1 MDQTEL
7 TPALERVAAS
17 VVETHRKRQQL
28 EDELKAAAAAV
39 ASLHSQSS
47 SLEAS
52 IVGLRDELENA
63 VRLKA
68 REDAALQ
75 SLADKQRAAID
86 QLAAV
91 SRDVETALAEQQR
104 AASAVAAEADDARTH
119 IRAVQ
124 SDVASVKTS
133 LGSLTSETASL
144 RKRLAD
150 VVASAES
157 VTGQITEIESKA
169 TELNS
174 AVDSVAARICVIADG
189 IDKADRER
197 QGVGAQADGLRAAS
211 ASLEARRAE
220 VQATQRDTEA
230 LLAEHARQTQAL
242 SQQIE
247 RLSKLT
253 LADQPPHEQPSP
265 VRDSNGAYEAHRDEK
280 ILAHA
285 HAPAKLGHTQEM
297 VDVLVALNAL
307 SSEEAGVVCDLLAD
321 QDVDKVVRSL
331 WSRAMGG
338 PHPAPYRMIIGSAL
352 AESGDHKGAVTFF
365 NKALEGRSVD
375 PMLTYLVALSL
386 LRMKRYVDVL
396 RLGQALHKTKHGKLL
411 ARNIEGLHLAA
422 SGHVPEAEMKLSE
435 ALGMTGQ
442 PRSHYSETMYNLAQ
456 LARERGASDIAA
468 SWLEKIAM
476 SDPGYRDI
484 ATHMES
490 SRLDAGSRA
499 R

>member
-28 EDELKAAAAAV
+28 EEELKAAAAAV

-47 SLEAS
+47 SLEES
-52 IVGLRDELENA
+52 IVGLREELEHA

-68 REDAALQ
+68 REDAALRA
-75 SLADKQRAAID
+75 LADKQKGAID
-86 QLAAV
+86 QLASV

-104 AASAVAAEADDARTH
+104 IASAVAAEAESTRTH
-119 IRAVQ
+119 IRGVQ
-124 SDVASVKTS
+124 SDVASVKTA
-133 LGSLTSETASL
+133 LGGLTTETATL
-144 RKRLAD
+144 RNRLAE
-150 VVASAES
+150 VVASVQT

-197 QGVGAQADGLRAAS
+197 QGVTTHADGLRAAS

-220 VQATQRDTEA
+220 VQATQRATEE

-242 SQQIE
+242 SEQIQ
-247 RLSKLT
+247 RLSQLT
-253 LADQPPHEQPSP
+253 LATPQAAEQAPPP
-265 VRDSNGAYEAHRDEK
+265 RDANGSYQAHRDEK
-280 ILAHA
+280 ILAHT
-285 HAPAKLGHTQEM
+285 HARAKLGHTQEL
-297 VDVLVALNAL
+297 VELLVALSAL
-307 SSEEAGVVCDLLAD
+307 SAEEAGVVSDLLAD
-321 QDVDKVVRSL
+321 EDVDKVVRSL

-338 PHPAPYRMIIGSAL
+338 PHPSPYRMIIGSAL

-365 NKALEGRSVD
+365 NKALEARSAD

-396 RLGQALHKTKHGKLL
+396 HLAQALHKTKHGKVL
-411 ARNIEGLHLAA
+411 ARNVEALHLAA
-422 SGHVPEAEMKLSE
+422 SSHFAEAEAKLAE
-435 ALGMTGQ
+435 ALTVGGQ

-456 LARERGASDIAA
+456 IARERGADDVAA
-468 SWLEKIAM
+468 SWLQKIAG
-476 SDPGYRDI
+476 SDPGYRDL
-484 ATHMES
+484 AAHMEMS
-490 SRLDAGSRA
+490 QVDARSHP
-499 R
+499 